1 MFLCICNGLWSKW
14 KVFLSLEKYN
24 RHLFNDLWGDLNLW
38 FSETFLLLGLQ
49 LFLMIYFF
57 LGYSA
62 VYCHWLQPHRVQ
74 QDEVPRLGW
83 RSGFPHLPDLHL
95 YDPTLCCHTYCQRE
109 EEFLRIVHRSK
120 SQMKSLTCI
129 CIDRLLTSC
138 SLRSCLLK
146 LSMVFW
152 MLNLFVVH
160 IWFIIL
166 REFHLRLIFQLV
178 FSKVFTGIFF

>member
-1 MFLCICNGLWSKW
+1 MTN
-14 KVFLSLEKYN
+14 EKFPFTWNNISDRY
-24 RHLFNDLWGDLNLW
+24 
-38 FSETFLLLGLQ
+38 
-49 LFLMIYFF
+49 LMICEQIWICDFLKLFCCWDCSYFWWYIFF

-62 VYCHWLQPHRVQ
+62 VYCHWLQPHGVQ

-83 RSGFPHLPDLHL
+83 RSGFPHLPDLHQ

-109 EEFLRIVHRSK
+109 EEFLWIVHRSK
-120 SQMKSLTCI
+120 TQMKSLI
-129 CIDRLLTSC
+129 CLYIDRLLTSC
-138 SLRSCLLK
+138 LLRSCLLK

-166 REFHLRLIFQLV
+166 REFNLRLIFQQV
-178 FSKVFTGIFF
+178 ISKVFTGML